1 MIRTRY
7 GIMIAMLLLA
17 SIIFGVSGQTAAAV
31 TPTAAQDDASGLV
44 VVKPDKTSNPGDVVK
59 ITGPAG
65 SYAYTWTLSPSVSP
79 APSSTTVQAFSFTI
93 PKTSPEPLYTVTLL
107 VKSTVEGS
115 CTNSRVINVAVNMPI
130 AISGKKSVC
139 VTAVNQPY
147 SIAPDLTAGQTI
159 EWSLDGK
166 PLDAKYNKNP
176 TAITWADFASG
187 ITAATTKN
195 LVAVVKD
202 KAGSVVST
210 APTFPVAVVPIPV
223 TTITIA

>member
-1 MIRTRY
+1 VDEPYT
-7 GIMIAMLLLA
+7 
-17 SIIFGVSGQTAAAV
+17 
-31 TPTAAQDDASGLV
+31 
-44 VVKPDKTSNPGDVVK
+44 
-59 ITGPAG
+59 IT
-65 SYAYTWTLSPSVSP
+65 
-79 APSSTTVQAFSFTI
+79 
-93 PKTSPEPLYTVTLL
+93 
-107 VKSTVEGS
+107 
-115 CTNSRVINVAVNMPI
+115 
-130 AISGKKSVC
+130 
-139 VTAVNQPY
+139 
-147 SIAPDLTAGQTI
+147 PDLTAGQTI